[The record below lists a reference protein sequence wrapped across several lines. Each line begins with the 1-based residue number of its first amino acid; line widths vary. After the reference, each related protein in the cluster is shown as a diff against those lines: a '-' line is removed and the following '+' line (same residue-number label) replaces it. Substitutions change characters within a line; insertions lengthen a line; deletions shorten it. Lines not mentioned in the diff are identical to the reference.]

1 MVTYLRVEAEAST
14 IAEVTADLDAAEA
27 ALRKAAKN
35 ADLHLH
41 DEHYERVTKD
51 IVKARRVFR
60 RGEGFT
66 AKSLPQ
72 SSVPF
77 IGTTSGTS
85 GVTYTLTN
93 AA

>member
-1 MVTYLRVEAEAST
+1 MVTYVRVEAEAST
-14 IAEVTADLDAAEA
+14 IAEATADLDAAEA

-60 RGEGFT
+60 RGEGFAAKPATLGPFVGPSAT
-66 AKSLPQ
+66 A
-72 SSVPF
+72 
-77 IGTTSGTS
+77 GTS